1 MKLSLNTLQRIETAI
16 GHYPRKQSAV
26 MTLLHLIQEERGFLS
41 NAAIEWVAD
50 KLEIQPIKVLE
61 LVTFYPHYRR
71 EKLGKTRVRL
81 CRTLPCALMGAY
93 RVGDQLETALNCK
106 MGRSKDD
113 GTLTLEYAECLAA
126 CAAGPGGAGGRG
138 PVREPEPPGVVAD
151 IGRHRSGPGRGGGI
165 GPLKKHMTAGKKNPS
180 ATRG

>member
-1 MKLSLNTLQRIETAI
+1 MKLSPNTLQGIETAI
-16 GHYPRKQSAV
+16 ANYPRKQSAV

-41 NAAIEWVAD
+41 DEAIEWVAD

-71 EKLGKTRVRL
+71 EKLGKTHVRL

-93 RVGDQLETALNCK
+93 RVGDRLEAALNCK
-106 MGRSKDD
+106 MGQSKGD

-126 CAAGPGGAGGRG
+126 CATG
-138 PVREPEPPGVVAD
+138 PVALVDEDLYENLNLPGSLQTLVDTVRD
-151 IGRHRSGPGRGGGI
+151 RSAEG
-165 GPLKKHMTAGKKNPS
+165 AS
-180 ATRG
+180 AL

>member
-1 MKLSLNTLQRIETAI
+1 MKLSPNTLQRIETAI

-26 MTLLHLIQEERGFLS
+26 MTLLHIIQEERGFLS
-41 NAAIEWVAD
+41 NEAIEWVAD

-71 EKLGKTRVRL
+71 EKLGKTHVRL

-126 CAAGPGGAGGRG
+126 CAGG
-138 PVREPEPPGVVAD
+138 PVALVNEDLYENLNHPGSLQTLVDDVRD
-151 IGRHRSGPGRGGGI
+151 R
-165 GPLKKHMTAGKKNPS
+165 AGEGAS
-180 ATRG
+180 ALWKSI